1 MSGYRV
7 IAGYGQLKR
16 SDSDLKDISQ
26 MPSQYHSVTDC
37 LADLNHRFG
46 AGVDLSINRNRNNNY
61 LQDIGMREFTSATSG
76 MYELDFTV
84 NGAFVPE
91 MSAWLEYAVMS
102 DPIVIKNGSTFRALS
117 NDPNKG
123 YVVNNIPFTSVTTM
137 PTTGYQVGDYVKYT
151 GQTTTEAPI
160 YTQNHFY
167 VASTV
172 TQSTINWSDEGTTQP
187 TTQSTSIIS
196 LVDFNTYEKKTK
208 TQAIAS
214 TMPTTGKSR
223 GDVVKYTG
231 LTTETYTTNHYYRL
245 VAVTPS
251 YEWEDIGIEYN
262 GDQMEFHVYAY
273 MNMDGPRYFDLGYV
287 QVNENTT
294 NGGLNEAGV
303 LLGCIVESISLNYE
317 SGSDAQ
323 VKFSANVQA
332 MNEEILVTSDI
343 PEYTLD
349 YQPPLQPLVAGC
361 VSVYDSDVG
370 DYVPIAQTDSAGI
383 TINNNLTKLG
393 NCLKLTYSSATLG
406 AQVIEMNLSTYSNNP
421 NKVLTYMYG
430 YTQMAD
436 GLTYTIAKQPK
447 AISRVK
453 IRSDNSSSV
462 MKEGSQVLDINLQD
476 VYVGSANRTY
486 NVDNAIMDE
495 PDMRP
500 RRASIVAGYIPQA

>member
-16 SDSDLKDISQ
+16 SDSDLRDISQ
-26 MPSQYHSVTDC
+26 IPSQYNSVTEC

-76 MYELDFTV
+76 MYELDFSV

-117 NDPNKG
+117 NDASKG
-123 YVVNNIPFTSVTTM
+123 YVINPIPFDEVETM
-137 PTTGYQVGDYVKYT
+137 PTTGYEVGQYVKYT
-151 GQTTTEAPI
+151 GATTVEDPI
-160 YTQNHFY
+160 YTHNHFY
-167 VASTV
+167 VASIV
-172 TQSTINWSDEGTTQP
+172 TQSSITWSDEGTDQP

-196 LVDFNTYEKKTK
+196 LVDFNTYEKKTRQ
-208 TQAIAS
+208 QATVS
-214 TMPTTGKSR
+214 YMPTTGKDV

-231 LTTETYTTNHYYRL
+231 TTTSDYTSNHYYRL
-245 VAVTPS
+245 TAESPS
-251 YEWEDIGIEYN
+251 YEWSDIGIEYN
-262 GDQMEFHVYAY
+262 GANMEFHVYAY

-303 LLGCIVESISLNYE
+303 LLGCIIESVSLNYE

-323 VKFSANVQA
+323 VKFSINAQA

-361 VSVYDSDVG
+361 VSVYDQTLG
-370 DYVPIAQTDSAGI
+370 EYVPIAQTDSAGI

-430 YTQMAD
+430 YTQMDD

-447 AISRVK
+447 AISKMK
-453 IRSDNSSSV
+453 IRSDNSSSI
-462 MKEGSQVLDINLQD
+462 MAEGTQVLDMNLSD

-486 NVDNAIMDE
+486 NVDNALMDE
-495 PDMRP
+495 PDLRV
-500 RRASIVAGYIPQA
+500 RRASIVAGYLTPQ